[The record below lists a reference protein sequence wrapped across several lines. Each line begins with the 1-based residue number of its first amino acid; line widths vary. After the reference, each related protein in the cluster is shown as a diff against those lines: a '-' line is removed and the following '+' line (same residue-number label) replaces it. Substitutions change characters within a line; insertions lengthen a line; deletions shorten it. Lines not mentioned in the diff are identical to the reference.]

1 MHCVSAI
8 PGLAPRGNAAHLI
21 SNSCPSCTV
30 QLLKHFGLVL
40 AAVEKINPVC
50 LKDMEGVFKMEN
62 TRHPVM
68 NEPMDNSCR
77 GRLEKCGGEMLKWS

>member
-1 MHCVSAI
+1 
-8 PGLAPRGNAAHLI
+8 
-21 SNSCPSCTV
+21 
-30 QLLKHFGLVL
+30 VL

-50 LKDMEGVFKMEN
+50 LKDREGVFKIED

-68 NEPMDNSCR
+68 NEPMDNACR